1 MLLFRSVAIGLLG
14 ACVLL
19 LAQRP
24 PPVVQIERVP
34 EVIAAAPRAPAPTII
49 DVAPGLSSTQLAQL
63 VRLGPDERVTSVDDH
78 PVVGS
83 LDAGTVLGAPGSRR
97 FVDLGIAGRSGER
110 RVLVLVH

>member
-24 PPVVQIERVP
+24 PPIVRIEHERELVV
-34 EVIAAAPRAPAPTII
+34 APHAPAPTII

-63 VRLGPDERVTSVDDH
+63 VRLAPDERVTSVDDH
-78 PVVGS
+78 PVTGN
-83 LDAGTVLGAPGSRR
+83 LDAGTVLGEPGSRR
-97 FVDLGIAGRSGER
+97 FVDLAIAGRTHDR

>member
-24 PPVVQIERVP
+24 PPIVQIER
-34 EVIAAAPRAPAPTII
+34 EVVVAPRAPAPMII

-63 VRLGPDERVTSVDDH
+63 IRLAPDERVTAVDDH
-78 PVVGS
+78 PVTSS
-83 LDAGTVLGAPGSRR
+83 LDAGTVLGEPGSRR
-97 FVDLGIAGRSGER
+97 FVDLAVAGRTGER
-110 RVLVLVH
+110 RILVLVH